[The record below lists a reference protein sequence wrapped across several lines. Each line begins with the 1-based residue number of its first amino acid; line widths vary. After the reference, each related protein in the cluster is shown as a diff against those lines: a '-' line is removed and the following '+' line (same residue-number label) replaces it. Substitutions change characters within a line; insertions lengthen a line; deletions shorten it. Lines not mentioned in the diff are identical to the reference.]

1 MIEYIA
7 AGIILGFFMFTLV
20 GAYLVYRDKQI
31 EWERRNK
38 K

>member
-1 MIEYIA
+1 MMEYIA
-7 AGIILGFFMFTLV
+7 GALIVSFFMVTLV
-20 GAYLVYRDKQI
+20 GAYLVYRDKQT

>member
-1 MIEYIA
+1 MEYIA
-7 AGIILGFFMFTLV
+7 GALVIGFFIVTFV
-20 GAYLVYRDKQI
+20 GAYLVFRDKQT

>member
-1 MIEYIA
+1 MMEYII
-7 AGIILGFFMFTLV
+7 AGMVFSFFMVTLV
-20 GAYLVYRDKQI
+20 GAYLVYRDKQT

>member
-1 MIEYIA
+1 MMEYIA
-7 AGIILGFFMFTLV
+7 AGMVLSFFMVTLV
-20 GAYLVYRDKQI
+20 GSYLVYRDKQT

>member
-1 MIEYIA
+1 MMEYIA
-7 AGIILGFFMFTLV
+7 AGMILSFFMATLA
-20 GAYLVYRDKQI
+20 GAYLVYRDKQT